1 MTEPC
6 DLTAV
11 DRPGLQ
17 QLATAFV
24 VHERTTDDALRSAV
38 TVMCASHPQQP
49 EQPPAPST
57 LMGVQWAPVMPA
69 GGGLAEW
76 EQRTGHPA
84 DVIRCFPAGKTGVDG
99 LKAAKAAAAA
109 RPGVPLVVSS
119 LVTGRGVDLVAL
131 AQAHQALAVG
141 TGARVWAIMDA
152 EPEHERGRG
161 YTEAQFC
168 ATYTQWV
175 AAHEKYAPD
184 VECRI
189 LNLTGYQFA
198 QRIDRFASIHGDLAI
213 VAVDPYWRAGKP
225 SAIQASERDLADAV
239 DWATSR
245 SLPTAWGEWGCDPG
259 AGAED
264 RIARAFAAIADYQPV
279 FAPYLQ
285 LVGAWDHKL
294 VADSEFAAYRAGL
307 DRLADTQGA

>member
-1 MTEPC
+1 MAAMTEPC

-11 DRPGLQ
+11 DRAGLQ
-17 QLATAFV
+17 QLAAGFV
-24 VHERTTDDALRSAV
+24 AHDLTTDAALRDAIA
-38 TVMCASHPQQP
+38 VMCASHPAP
-49 EQPPAPST
+49 EQPAPPST
-57 LMGVQWAPVMPA
+57 LMGVQWGPVMPS
-69 GGGLAEW
+69 GGGLGEW
-76 EQRTGHPA
+76 EQRTGHPV
-84 DVIRCFPAGKTGVDG
+84 DVIRCFPAGQTGTGG
-99 LKAAKAAAAA
+99 LKAARQATAA

-119 LVTGRGVDLVAL
+119 LVTGRNVDLDAL
-131 AQAHQALAVG
+131 AREHQALTATAG
-141 TGARVWAIMDA
+141 RAWAIMDA
-152 EPEHERGRG
+152 EPEHERGRS
-161 YTEAQFC
+161 YTEAQWCDTF
-168 ATYTQWV
+168 TRWV

-264 RIARAFAAIADYQPV
+264 RIARAFAAIADYAPV
-279 FAPYLQ
+279 WAPYLQ
-285 LVGAWDHKL
+285 VVGAWDHKL
-294 VADSEFAAYRAGL
+294 VADSEFAAYRTHL
-307 DRLADTQGA
+307 TNLQGA